1 MKEELMAQAV
11 TALVSLFVSSGITGI
26 VYNVMKTQITSLKEE
41 LERNREDFNSRIKQ
55 LEEKLI
61 KSQQKTNLWFRKFH
75 MLKHIIVDNHCKNR
89 ECKVYDKFLE
99 YQSTEGEVIEE
110 YENEIISKR
119 K

>member
-55 LEEKLI
+55 LEENNFAKDVTQKI
-61 KSQQKTNLWFRKFH
+61 K
-75 MLKHIIVDNHCKNR
+75 M
-89 ECKVYDKFLE
+89 
-99 YQSTEGEVIEE
+99 E
-110 YENEIISKR
+110 YEQIL
-119 K
+119 

>member
-55 LEEKLI
+55 LEENNFAKDVKQKL
-61 KSQQKTNLWFRKFH
+61 K
-75 MLKHIIVDNHCKNR
+75 M
-89 ECKVYDKFLE
+89 
-99 YQSTEGEVIEE
+99 E
-110 YENEIISKR
+110 YEQIL
-119 K
+119 

>member
-1 MKEELMAQAV
+1 MKDELMAQVV
-11 TALVSLFVSSGITGI
+11 TAVISLVVSSGITGA

-75 MLKHIIVDNHCKNR
+75 ALKRIITENHCKGG
-89 ECKVYDKFLE
+89 ECKVHNKYLE
-99 YQSTEGEVIEE
+99 FQATEGEVIEDE
-110 YENEIISKR
+110 EN
-119 K
+119 